1 MSITF
6 GAGITLGAGIT
17 VTASSNSFTINSS
30 DLSNGQAIYQNTTA
44 LGTNGVDGFENTG
57 AENWLGEGYSSY
69 NLSPGLVAAISAAY
83 NTVGLATN
91 SSIGYLWNVT
101 WGAGSTIASG
111 VVKFGFYDGGGNP
124 ASAYIL
130 IQAID
135 TANTN
140 YQNPNNN
147 NGTSLVGTF
156 LFPATFTIYD
166 PLTNKSNWC

>member
-6 GAGITLGAGIT
+6 GPGITLGAGISITPSANGFT
-17 VTASSNSFTINSS
+17 VNAS

-44 LGTNGVDGFENTG
+44 LGVNGVDGFQNTA
-57 AENWLGEGYSSY
+57 AENWLGEGYYSY

-83 NTVGLATN
+83 NTVGLPTN
-91 SSIGYLWNVT
+91 SSVGHLWNVT
-101 WGAGSTIASG
+101 WGAGSSIPSG

-124 ASAYIL
+124 NNAYID

-135 TANTN
+135 TADTN
-140 YQNPNNN
+140 YQQPNNN
-147 NGTSLVGTF
+147 AGTSLVGTF

-166 PLTNKSNWC
+166 PLTNKSGWC